1 MEGSGTR
8 VQDEARTAGRQE
20 KGHPV
25 RKAKPRSVFHFFPQ
39 SIECTARSREGWER
53 KRRAVG

>member
-8 VQDEARTAGRQE
+8 VQDEARTAGCQE
-20 KGHPV
+20 KSHPA
-25 RKAKPRSVFHFFPQ
+25 REAKPRSVFHFFPQ
-39 SIECTARSREGWER
+39 SIECTAGSREGWER